1 MSMSFKCR
9 LSAYEQI
16 FATSTFIEN
25 SIQKICIVL
34 KMIGKDFKS
43 KYLKFFGI
51 LSALERWIHKIG
63 RILKFCQLE
72 GIHHIVDER
81 KHLLER

>member
-1 MSMSFKCR
+1 MSFKCR

-16 FATSTFIEN
+16 FASLTFITN
-25 SIQKICIVL
+25 SIQKFFIVL
-34 KMIGKDFKS
+34 KMIGKEFKS
-43 KYLKFFGI
+43 KHVKLFGI